1 MANYLDGIDGG
12 KHNSD
17 NTEHIDNAQTYS
29 VSLTFTDIQAKNP
42 LEATKKILKWIE
54 EDANTMIYDV
64 EDELTGNKFTV
75 DLSEDDED
83 AVLPNNDD
91 PVIQKNKLI
100 DDIQKIVKEFGSFS
114 TADISADCDVSIP
127 VLGNHIHL
135 ANIFNYD
142 DAEVEVYEDGGE
154 NEIDSYSLSYRDMEI
169 EQLEEVLIF
178 AQQLEAEC
186 LADEDR
192 QGVNQ

>member
-1 MANYLDGIDGG
+1 MSNYMDGMDGG

-17 NTEHIDNAQTYS
+17 NTEHVDNTQTYS
-29 VSLTFTDIQAKNP
+29 VNLTFTDIDAKNP
-42 LEATKKILKWIE
+42 LEATKKILNWLSE
-54 EDANTMIYDV
+54 ADAMVYDV
-64 EDELTGNKFTV
+64 TNELTQEKFTV
-75 DLSEDDED
+75 DLSEDDAD
-83 AVLPNNDD
+83 AVLPNNDN
-91 PVIQKNKLI
+91 PTFIKNKLI
-100 DDIQKIVKEFGSFS
+100 DDIQKIVKDFGSFS

-127 VLGNHIHL
+127 TIGNHIHL

-169 EQLEEVLIF
+169 EQLQEVFEF
-178 AQQLEAEC
+178 AQQWEAEC
-186 LADEDR
+186 LQDEDR